1 MIRLPP
7 ISTRTYTLFP
17 YTSLFRSS
25 GDGIGVDVL
34 CLALRSDADRR
45 DDRNNIGMLQ
55 RGEDLRVDHGGLAD
69 EAQVEHLLDVGIGV
83 ARGAGDLLCL
93 DEVAILAGEADGTA
107 AGRIDGADDRLVR
120 SEEHT
125 SELQSLMRI

>member
-1 MIRLPP
+1 MR
-7 ISTRTYTLFP
+7 ISDWSSDVCSSDLR
-17 YTSLFRSS
+17 S
-25 GDGIGVDVL
+25 GDGIGVDVVG
-34 CLALRSDADRR
+34 LALRSDADRR

-107 AGRIDGADDRLVR
+107 AGRIDGADDRLVDGAGEYG
-120 SEEHT
+120 SEEET
-125 SELQSLMRI
+125 SEEQPSELQ